1 MTSLKNQA
9 YIYRRVDSETIMLT
23 QCKICRQKY
32 FRPRSVTRQLH
43 SANNVMVYSGTR
55 NLGDMSPIDLT
66 LWFMTVNHIV
76 SCAQKPK

>member
-32 FRPRSVTRQLH
+32 FRPRSVTRQLQ
-43 SANNVMVYSGTR
+43 NVMVYSGTC
-55 NLGDMSPIDLT
+55 NLGDMSPIDLRF
-66 LWFMTVNHIV
+66 WFLTVNHIV